1 MDRHSFHPLIT
12 RWFCEKFGEPSA
24 PQDAGW
30 PEIATGRDT
39 LIAAPTG
46 TGKTLAA
53 FLWSLDSLIRDALAG
68 ELEDACRLVY
78 ISPLKA
84 LGNDIQKNLQE
95 PLSEIRALAREEG
108 VELPEIRVAV
118 RSGDTPGARAQ
129 AHAQE
134 APPHPHHHA
143 RIALH
148 SPDGRAQPQGFG
160 DRARRHR
167 GRDSRGRRAT
177 SGARTWR
184 SL

>member
-95 PLSEIRALAREEG
+95 PLCEMRA
-108 VELPEIRVAV
+108 P
-118 RSGDTPGARAQ
+118 
-129 AHAQE
+129 
-134 APPHPHHHA
+134 
-143 RIALH
+143 
-148 SPDGRAQPQGFG
+148 
-160 DRARRHR
+160 
-167 GRDSRGRRAT
+167 
-177 SGARTWR
+177 
-184 SL
+184 